1 MSNDP
6 ERRFTPSERR
16 RPRRLEDADTAEV
29 RFPLIWV
36 VIGGLAA
43 LIVIGLVGL
52 GVVNFISQS
61 AITPTPQVLSPLT
74 RPIETPVNSGGT
86 SVAVKPTAP
95 APPASPAAAEETTPL
110 PEAATPLPPTEAA
123 AKIKVDG
130 YVKVV
135 GTDGV
140 GLSMRAGPGR
150 NNARLGVAEEGDDFR
165 ILVLDGPRDDE
176 NQEDYVWWFVRAPD
190 GTEGWVV
197 EDFLV
202 PTDAP

>member
-6 ERRFTPSERR
+6 ERKFTPSERR

-36 VIGGLAA
+36 VVGGLAA

-74 RPIETPVNSGGT
+74 RPIETPVSGSGGT
-86 SVAVKPTAP
+86 SVAVESTAP
-95 APPASPAAAEETTPL
+95 ATPAATAAAAETASAPETATPPPAAAT
-110 PEAATPLPPTEAA
+110 
-123 AKIKVDG
+123 KIEVDG

-150 NNARLGVAEEGDDFR
+150 NNARLGVAEEGDDFQL
-165 ILVLDGPRDDE
+165 LVLEGPRDDE

-202 PTDAP
+202 PTNAP

>member
-6 ERRFTPSERR
+6 ERKFTPSERR

-36 VIGGLAA
+36 VVGGLAA

-74 RPIETPVNSGGT
+74 RPIETPVSSSGGT
-86 SVAVKPTAP
+86 SVAVESTAP
-95 APPASPAAAEETTPL
+95 ATPAATVAAAETASAPETATPPPAAAT
-110 PEAATPLPPTEAA
+110 
-123 AKIKVDG
+123 KIEVDG

-150 NNARLGVAEEGDDFR
+150 NNARLGVAEEGDDFQL
-165 ILVLDGPRDDE
+165 LVLEGPRDDE

-202 PTDAP
+202 PTNAP